1 MKLTKDNYFS
11 PEANME
17 YMSVSQFKA
26 FDKCEAA
33 AMAELNGEWVRE
45 KTPALLVGSYV
56 DAYFEGT
63 LDEFKESNP
72 EIFRKDGGL
81 KSEYVKAQKIIERI
95 ESDPD
100 FMAMLAGEKQ
110 VIKTGVIEGVPV
122 KIKMDSYFLGEKIVD
137 LKIMRDFE
145 PVWKYGSRM
154 PWFAAWGYDLQ
165 GAVYQEV
172 DYQDTGNRLPFY
184 LSAATKEPVTDI
196 QGVHIPQ
203 EFLDERLAYFK
214 GMVKHYDDVKK
225 GKVEANRCGV
235 CDYCKATKKFRV
247 VNAADIYYDME

>member
-56 DAYFEGT
+56 DAYFEGA

-122 KIKMDSYFLGEKIVD
+122 KIKSPIFNMK
-137 LKIMRDFE
+137 K
-145 PVWKYGSRM
+145 
-154 PWFAAWGYDLQ
+154 
-165 GAVYQEV
+165 
-172 DYQDTGNRLPFY
+172 
-184 LSAATKEPVTDI
+184 
-196 QGVHIPQ
+196 
-203 EFLDERLAYFK
+203 RLA
-214 GMVKHYDDVKK
+214 
-225 GKVEANRCGV
+225 
-235 CDYCKATKKFRV
+235 
-247 VNAADIYYDME
+247 